1 LSRSWFHALV
11 IGLGVLCLAHPSAGQ
26 TPHASHASPALPAI
40 LGPAAPVAP
49 DVLARDDQGNA
60 TIRATRL
67 PASLRMDG
75 RLDESFYEEVRAVS
89 GTIQN
94 IPRAGQPAS
103 EKTDIWVL
111 YDDQAF
117 YVAARCWDADGP
129 GALVANEMRR
139 DNGQITNN
147 DSFGVIIDTFYDRR
161 NGYMFITNPLAA
173 QRDLQVT
180 NEGNSNQDWNPVW
193 IVRSQTFDGGWT
205 TEIRIPFKSI
215 RYRPGRE
222 QVWGINFRRGIRRKN
237 EYSTLTPL
245 PAADGSGA
253 WIRLSRAAT
262 LVGLEAPSEGR
273 NLDIKPYAVGGV
285 RADNTV
291 RPVISNEGERQAG
304 LDVKYGLTKS
314 ITLDVSV
321 NTDFAQVEVDEQQV
335 NLTRFNLF
343 FPEKREF
350 FLEGRGI
357 FEFGRPNF
365 ARGSVPTGGIVP
377 ELFFTRQI
385 GLNRGRVV
393 PIIAGGRVTGR
404 IGNTTIGALNMQ
416 TDAEAASATP
426 KTNFTVVRLRQDVL
440 KRSSVGAMFTGR
452 SESLRAPGHANA
464 TMGVDGAFSFINY
477 LNLNGFYMRSHT
489 PGLGGS
495 ETSYQ
500 GRAEWN
506 ADRYGLELNHLFVG
520 DAFNPEVG
528 FVQRPDIR
536 RTLASARFSPRIRR
550 VASVRQV
557 VMAGDV
563 ERIANTAGE
572 LVTRV
577 VSASFST
584 EFHRSDR
591 VFVNAS
597 GTHDRLFSPFRLAGG
612 PTIAPGA
619 YDFYNVNGGYG
630 FGSQRKVSGTVSV
643 GTGRYYDGDQSTLSV
658 SGGRVQLTPQFSLE
672 PSLALNWFRFPAVD
686 YTTRVVRAR
695 INYTFT
701 PRMFVSGL
709 VQYNSAA
716 NSLST
721 NVRWR
726 WEYIPGSELFV
737 VYTDD
742 STADL
747 PPTSTAPRLLNRGLV
762 LKVNRLLRY

>member
-1 LSRSWFHALV
+1 MLCTGCLLVLPALSS
-11 IGLGVLCLAHPSAGQ
+11 GQ
-26 TPHASHASPALPAI
+26 TPAPSPGSLALPVI
-40 LGPAAPVAP
+40 LGPAAPDAP
-49 DVLARDDQGNA
+49 EVVRRDAQGGA

-67 PASLRMDG
+67 PAPLRMDG
-75 RLDESFYEEVRAVS
+75 RLDEPVYGEVRAV
-89 GTIQN
+89 GDLIQN
-94 IPRAGQPAS
+94 IPRAGQPSS
-103 EKTDIWVL
+103 EKTDVWVF
-111 YDDQAF
+111 YDDHAF

-161 NGYMFITNPLAA
+161 NGYMFITNPLAG

-193 IVRSQTFDGGWT
+193 VVRSQVFEGGWM

-222 QVWGINFRRGIRRKN
+222 QVWGINFRRGIRRRN

-273 NLDIKPYAVGGV
+273 NLDIKPYAVGGI
-285 RADNTV
+285 RTDNTV
-291 RPVISNEGERQAG
+291 RPAVSNDLERQAG
-304 LDVKYGLTKS
+304 LDVKYGLTKG
-314 ITLDVSV
+314 ITLDVSL

-365 ARGSVPTGGIVP
+365 TRGSVPTGGIVP

-404 IGNTTIGALNMQ
+404 IGKTTIGALNME
-416 TDAEAASATP
+416 TDAEAVSRTP
-426 KTNFTVVRLRQDVL
+426 KTNFTVLRVRQDIL
-440 KRSSVGAMFTGR
+440 KRSSIGAMFTGR
-452 SESLRAPGHANA
+452 SASLRAPGHAN
-464 TMGVDGAFSFINY
+464 TTLGLDGAFSFINY
-477 LNLNGFYMRSHT
+477 LNLNGFYMRSRT
-489 PGLGGS
+489 PGLVGS
-495 ETSYQ
+495 EASYQ

-506 ADRYGLELNHLFVG
+506 ADRYGFELNHLFVG

-536 RTLASARFSPRIRR
+536 RTLASARFSPRVRR
-550 VASVRQV
+550 VKAVRQV
-557 VMAGDV
+557 FLEASS
-563 ERIANTAGE
+563 EPIQNTAGA
-572 LVTRV
+572 LITRDD
-577 VSASFST
+577 AFSMVT

-591 VFVNAS
+591 VFATV
-597 GTHDRLFSPFRLAGG
+597 TRTYDRLLAPFRLAGG
-612 PTIAPGA
+612 PAIAPGA
-619 YDFYNVNGGYG
+619 YTFGNVNGGYT
-630 FGSQRKVSGTVSV
+630 FGAQRKISGTVSAAT
-643 GTGRYYDGDQSTLSV
+643 GTFYDGRQTTLSV

-672 PSLALNWFRFPAVD
+672 PSLALNWFSFPAVD
-686 YTTRVVRAR
+686 YTTRIARAR

-701 PRMFVSGL
+701 PRMFISGL
-709 VQYNSAA
+709 VQYNSAS
-716 NSLST
+716 NSLSS

-742 STADL
+742 HTADL
-747 PPTSTAPRLLNRGLV
+747 PPRATAPRLLNRGFV
-762 LKVNRLLRY
+762 VKVNRLLRY